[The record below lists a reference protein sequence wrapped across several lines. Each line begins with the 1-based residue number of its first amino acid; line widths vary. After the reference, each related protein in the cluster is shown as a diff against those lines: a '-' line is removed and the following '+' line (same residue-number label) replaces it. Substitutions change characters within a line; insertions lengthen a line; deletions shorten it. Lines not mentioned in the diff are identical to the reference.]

1 MTMRYYHDAKGSLP
15 SINNSQSNAVIK
27 RLKAALVDGY
37 GGKPAAGWELLYDNT
52 ENQDGTGYRLTVRS
66 KYINGDRMTF
76 HFSEVVNGVDVQMA
90 EDWDVTNKNVVGSTI
105 SGKWQK
111 QKYTINRD
119 DLLNNGSIGI
129 IADSKSC
136 WVSSNYCFHFF
147 GSFDYVNAAYPKD
160 VLMAGTHYN
169 NLDGEEN
176 ILPQRF
182 VRELSSRT
190 VKDNSLGEY
199 CLDSPANNT
208 DWFPSN
214 TVPVLL
220 RAGDVPYIQ
229 KIKMWHKPVIRPSGE
244 TWYYAGHIPALV
256 FSHSKITTGDKVV
269 IDGVEKTLIQFEP
282 YGANNQVFAV
292 DEA

>member
-15 SINNSQSNAVIK
+15 SINNSESNAVIK

-37 GGKPAAGWELLYDNT
+37 GDKPAAGWELLYDNT
-52 ENQDGTGYRLTVRS
+52 GNQDGTGYRLTVRS
-66 KYINGDRMTF
+66 KDINGDRMTY
-76 HFSEVVNGVDVQMA
+76 HFSEVVDGVDVQMA

-111 QKYTINRD
+111 QTHSINRD

-129 IADSKSC
+129 IADNKSC

-147 GSFDYVNAAYPKD
+147 GTFDYINSAHPKD
-160 VLMAGTHYN
+160 VMMAGTHYSY
-169 NLDGEEN
+169 LDGVEN
-176 ILPQRF
+176 FLTQRF
-182 VRELSSRT
+182 VSESNNR
-190 VKDNSLGEY
+190 KINDNLLGEY
-199 CLDSPANNT
+199 CLDSPANNIN
-208 DWFPSN
+208 WFPSISA
-214 TVPVLL
+214 PVLL

-229 KIKMWHKPVIRPSGE
+229 KIKMWNKPVARPSGE

-256 FSHSKITTGDKVV
+256 FSFSKITTGDKVV
-269 IDGVEKTLIQFEP
+269 IDGKEKTLIQFEA
-282 YGANNQVFAV
+282 YGVNNQVFAV